1 MFRQAGRMD
10 TDTYR
15 IHVHM
20 RSARWQTH
28 NYTIVG
34 TVNTHLPP
42 TINTRLPPNVTSHT
56 TLMALQDTHY
66 PIDSHWIQATGTN
79 GEGHLRRH
87 SGRGLHVIY
96 IYGAE
101 RDKSRV

>member
-1 MFRQAGRMD
+1 MFSGRPHGYGYVQN
-10 TDTYR
+10 THEKR
-15 IHVHM
+15 A
-20 RSARWQTH
+20 RSDAH

-87 SGRGLHVIY
+87 PGRGLHDIY
-96 IYGAE
+96 ILGVE